1 VVAGLTGANYDIR
14 WESLRALKALSAQQR
29 KDALLVALRNPALW
43 KKILGGDLASAQYVY
58 FGDFAVAL
66 KEFGIDATRDDLSEP
81 PNRNRLAQ
89 RLLGSYIPPDK

>member
-1 VVAGLTGANYDIR
+1 V
-14 WESLRALKALSAQQR
+14 
-29 KDALLVALRNPALW
+29 

-81 PNRNRLAQ
+81 PNRHVWLSDCWDRTFRQISSAC
-89 RLLGSYIPPDK
+89 